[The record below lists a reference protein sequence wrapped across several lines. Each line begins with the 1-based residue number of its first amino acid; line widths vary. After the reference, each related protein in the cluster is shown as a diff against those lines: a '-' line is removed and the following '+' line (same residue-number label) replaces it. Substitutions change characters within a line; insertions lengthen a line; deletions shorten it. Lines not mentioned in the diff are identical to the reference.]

1 MQQALEQQRR
11 IYEAKYEEF
20 IQSQKAI
27 QESINRQ
34 NRFGHSLLSFFFY
47 KQRTMTQLFIIIF
60 SSNRNNTH
68 QPTASTSNYGS
79 STSTTLYPNLH
90 NRNSVQVTMNSN
102 NNLPSTSNNV
112 YQ

>member
-1 MQQALEQQRR
+1 MQRALEQQRR

-47 KQRTMTQLFIIIF
+47 KQRTMTPI
-60 SSNRNNTH
+60 
-68 QPTASTSNYGS
+68 
-79 STSTTLYPNLH
+79 
-90 NRNSVQVTMNSN
+90 
-102 NNLPSTSNNV
+102 V
-112 YQ
+112 YYYF